1 MLYISKV
8 ELKNFR
14 CFEDVTIEADVGGAV
29 APWTLL
35 TGDNASGK
43 TTLLK
48 AIALGLCDGS
58 SAAGLLRES
67 DSGYIRH
74 DKDLGRV
81 RISLVES
88 EGDRAGQEF
97 RITTTLTQLDSRLES
112 LHQETEPSKDFPWRQ
127 IFVCGYGAGRGTSG
141 TGDIA
146 DYTAISAVYNLFN
159 YTEGLQNPELAI
171 RRLPY
176 RSQRRQGVL
185 EVLRRILN
193 LTHISLAENGSRDKG
208 IIVRDPRDVDVA
220 LRDLADGYKSTFLW
234 VTDFLGWAL
243 TSGRKLATDVDGIV
257 IIDELEQHL
266 HPKWQKQIIKTLRE
280 VWPRVQFF
288 TSTHSPLVA
297 RSFHPPAEDNGPYRH
312 YHLRNS
318 ETSNS
323 IEGVLVPSLWGSRT
337 DQILASQAFDFEL
350 DDDPDVE
357 RILMSLSLLA
367 GNEFLTDQQRKQAED
382 YLVMVK
388 RIESMRTGQTEPE
401 RSASFWAD
409 ITRRAAI
416 DALDQEVGGTEE

>member
-1 MLYISKV
+1 M
-8 ELKNFR
+8 
-14 CFEDVTIEADVGGAV
+14 
-29 APWTLL
+29 
-35 TGDNASGK
+35 
-43 TTLLK
+43 
-48 AIALGLCDGS
+48 
-58 SAAGLLRES
+58 
-67 DSGYIRH
+67 
-74 DKDLGRV
+74 
-81 RISLVES
+81 
-88 EGDRAGQEF
+88 
-97 RITTTLTQLDSRLES
+97 
-112 LHQETEPSKDFPWRQ
+112 
-127 IFVCGYGAGRGTSG
+127 
-141 TGDIA
+141 
-146 DYTAISAVYNLFN
+146 YNLFN

-176 RSQRRQGVL
+176 RSDRRQGVL

-193 LTHISLAENGSRDKG
+193 LTDISLAENGSRDKG

-266 HPKWQKQIIKTLRE
+266 HPKWQKQLIKTLRE

-297 RSFHPPAEDNGPYRH
+297 RSFHPPAEDDGPYRH

-357 RILMSLSLLA
+357 RILMSLSLL
-367 GNEFLTDQQRKQAED
+367 
-382 YLVMVK
+382 VSC
-388 RIESMRTGQTEPE
+388 I
-401 RSASFWAD
+401 
-409 ITRRAAI
+409 
-416 DALDQEVGGTEE
+416 